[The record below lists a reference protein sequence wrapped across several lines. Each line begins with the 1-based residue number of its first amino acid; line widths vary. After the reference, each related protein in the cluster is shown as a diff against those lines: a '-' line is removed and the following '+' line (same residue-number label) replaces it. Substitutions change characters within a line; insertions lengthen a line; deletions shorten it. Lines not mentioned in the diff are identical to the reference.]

1 MLVVRTQVKDI
12 LRELQLGVEQ
22 MSNDFMD
29 VLDREVREVIETAA
43 RRAHANGRRTVM
55 GRDV

>member
-12 LRELQLGVEQ
+12 LKELGLGVEQ
-22 MSNDFMD
+22 MSNDFMEI
-29 VLDREVREVIETAA
+29 LDDKVKEVIVTAA
-43 RRAHANGRRTVM
+43 KRAKANSRRTVM